1 MSSKLTIR
9 CTDFRALERN
19 TLRGFAVIVIDELKL
34 EIRDITLHQ
43 KGDSRWAQLPAKPQL
58 RDGVAIKDQNGR
70 IQYTTILQFTNRKV
84 AGAFSTAVVDAVL
97 KHEPDAFAEAAA

>member
-9 CTDFRALERN
+9 CTDFHALQRN

-34 EIRDITLHQ
+34 EIRDITVHQ
-43 KGDSRWAQLPAKPQL
+43 KGDSRWAQLPARPQL
-58 RDGVAIKDQNGR
+58 RDGVAIKDQSGK

-84 AGAFSTAVVDAVL
+84 SDAFSSAVVDAVL
-97 KHEPDAFAEAAA
+97 KYDPDAFAEAAA